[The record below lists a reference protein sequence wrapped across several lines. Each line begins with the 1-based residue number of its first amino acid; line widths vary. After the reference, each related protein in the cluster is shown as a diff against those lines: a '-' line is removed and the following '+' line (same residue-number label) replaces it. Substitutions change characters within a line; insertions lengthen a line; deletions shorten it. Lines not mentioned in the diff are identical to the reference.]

1 MSISCS
7 KIPFLKGKGGGKS
20 ERSTT
25 TGWKYND
32 TEWGGFEKLDYEGQ
46 IAAPN
51 MVLVEGG
58 TFTMGATDESPMG
71 EWNNLGR
78 RITVS
83 SFYMDE
89 TEVPNIAWRE
99 YVYWLSTRYETYPE
113 VAENALPD
121 EKVWYEELSYNDP
134 FVENYYKHPA
144 YDDYPVVGVTWNQ
157 VQDYCKWRTDRVNEM
172 ILIEKGINNPTPD
185 QKDGDVFTTD
195 TYLNDL
201 YEPNVR
207 KNLPDLRTGGERKV
221 RYEDGILS
229 PSFRLPSKG

>member
-99 YVYWLSTRYETYPE
+99 YVYWLSTR
-113 VAENALPD
+113 
-121 EKVWYEELSYNDP
+121 KMH
-134 FVENYYKHPA
+134 FQMKKCGMKNYHI
-144 YDDYPVVGVTWNQ
+144 
-157 VQDYCKWRTDRVNEM
+157 M
-172 ILIEKGINNPTPD
+172 IH
-185 QKDGDVFTTD
+185 
-195 TYLNDL
+195 
-201 YEPNVR
+201 
-207 KNLPDLRTGGERKV
+207 
-221 RYEDGILS
+221 S
-229 PSFRLPSKG
+229 